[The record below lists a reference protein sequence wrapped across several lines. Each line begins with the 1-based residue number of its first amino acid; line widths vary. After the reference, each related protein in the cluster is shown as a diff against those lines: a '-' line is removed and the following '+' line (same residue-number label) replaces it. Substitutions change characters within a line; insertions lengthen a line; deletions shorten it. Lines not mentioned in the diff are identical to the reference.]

1 MKKFVAKIVLILVLV
16 LIVSLVGCAAIN
28 KVEAAFYKVGTALK
42 SVTTGSEISSETSKL
57 TNFLTNND
65 ITDATRDKGDAY
77 AGKLG
82 EVTDL
87 ISRGSDNLTFGE
99 RFTSGPAG
107 WFNKDKAYNRT
118 LSKKK
123 ASADKAKLDFNLAL
137 TKDDLYCASVE
148 DANDPGSN
156 QDKSKKTDY
165 GVIIIIV
172 VVILLI
178 LLFLFLRNRANKPVV
193 RAVSDSRR
201 SSGSVELRDHSVHGK
216 ANKMNACRRLASKYG
231 VDADAELEKCG
242 GDVDE
247 LYLHLQRM
255 RPLEDEE
262 N

>member
-1 MKKFVAKIVLILVLV
+1 MKNFVAKIVLILVLLL
-16 LIVSLVGCAAIN
+16 LITLGGCAAIN
-28 KVEAAFYKVGTALK
+28 KAEAALK
-42 SVTTGSEISSETSKL
+42 SVTTAFEISSKTSKL

-65 ITDATRDKGDAY
+65 MTDATRDKGDAY

-82 EVTDL
+82 AVTDL
-87 ISRGSDNLTFGE
+87 ISRGPDNLTFGE

-107 WFNKDKAYNRT
+107 WFSDDKAYNRT

-123 ASADKAKLDFNLAL
+123 ASADKAQLDFNLAL
-137 TKDDLYCASVE
+137 SKDDLYRASVK

-156 QDKSKKTDY
+156 QDKSKKADY

-178 LLFLFLRNRANKPVV
+178 FLFLFLRNRANKPVV

-201 SSGSVELRDHSVHGK
+201 SSGNVELRDHSVHGK
-216 ANKMNACRRLASKYG
+216 ADKMNACRHLARKYG

-242 GDVDE
+242 GDVDA